1 MLDAGVAG
9 VLLVLVAG
17 VPFAGAL
24 LELVV
29 TTLQVPTS
37 LIP

>member
-1 MLDAGVAG
+1 MLGAGAAG
-9 VLLVLVAG
+9 VLLVLVVG
-17 VPFAGAL
+17 VL